1 MTIKIY
7 SNTYLTKGS
16 NMADL
21 KELAG
26 KMKVDI
32 ENSKKDVNKH
42 QTPSKKKPIE
52 PKTIGAKRRTWLETP
67 SEESIVM
74 LATEEITNWSFH
86 DRPENELGDID
97 SLAKDFLSVGQQ
109 QPCVVRPTP
118 IGSKEKYELIIGE
131 RRWRAAIKADIELKV
146 IIKELSDSEAALA
159 QAAENDNRQDLS
171 DYAKGIYYD
180 KLIESGIIKQSDIV
194 ERLNK
199 SRQYVSALLSFSKI
213 PEDILN
219 VIGDLTKVSA
229 RTAETIKR
237 LAAKGD
243 RYIEAIISKADK
255 IRSGKLGANKLAELV
270 ETTLNEEKRSKKEA
284 KKIII
289 DGWYVASLR
298 PRDNNNL
305 PSVHF
310 PKTFVDHLNKIGI
323 SIDGQFSEDLGKF
336 LVSYMSKANLSA
348 RADKDEEKN

>member
-1 MTIKIY
+1 
-7 SNTYLTKGS
+7 
-16 NMADL
+16 
-21 KELAG
+21 
-26 KMKVDI
+26 
-32 ENSKKDVNKH
+32 
-42 QTPSKKKPIE
+42 
-52 PKTIGAKRRTWLETP
+52 
-67 SEESIVM
+67 
-74 LATEEITNWSFH
+74 
-86 DRPENELGDID
+86 
-97 SLAKDFLSVGQQ
+97 
-109 QPCVVRPTP
+109 
-118 IGSKEKYELIIGE
+118 
-131 RRWRAAIKADIELKV
+131 
-146 IIKELSDSEAALA
+146 
-159 QAAENDNRQDLS
+159 
-171 DYAKGIYYD
+171 
-180 KLIESGIIKQSDIV
+180 
-194 ERLNK
+194 
-199 SRQYVSALLSFSKI
+199 I